1 MVLELLWVV
10 LFPLV
15 VVLELLWVLLPTW
28 GGGGA
33 TLCGAAAA
41 LGGASAVQGGAAPA
55 RSTVEA
61 ALGGAAPLVVVL
73 VALGMICPLMMVG
86 VWADSLFSPFQIKQ
100 KYNTICIDS
109 TFHLEELQ
117 LTSEIC

>member
-55 RSTVEA
+55 RSTVGA
-61 ALGGAAPLVVVL
+61 GSWWCCPARGGTGGAWDDMPAHD
-73 VALGMICPLMMVG
+73 GGGVG
-86 VWADSLFSPFQIKQ
+86 
-100 KYNTICIDS
+100 
-109 TFHLEELQ
+109 
-117 LTSEIC
+117 